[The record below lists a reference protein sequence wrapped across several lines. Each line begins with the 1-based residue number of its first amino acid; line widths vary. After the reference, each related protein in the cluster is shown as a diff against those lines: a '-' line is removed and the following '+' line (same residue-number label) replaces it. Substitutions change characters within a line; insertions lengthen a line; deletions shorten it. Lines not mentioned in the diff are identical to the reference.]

1 MCPPVLHVLT
11 VQQVSGRQK
20 TSKMQ
25 SQCKTMDFNLQKS
38 AALENKLMKKTL
50 CCAVNKLAV
59 NALN

>member
-1 MCPPVLHVLT
+1 
-11 VQQVSGRQK
+11 
-20 TSKMQ
+20 
-25 SQCKTMDFNLQKS
+25 MDFNLQKS